1 MDKNDT
7 VALTGQLTISINGEV
22 VKTVK
27 NLVVT
32 AGKNWVAA
40 RMGAASASVMTHM
53 AIGTGTT
60 AAAAGQTALVT
71 EAARVALT
79 TSGGSVSNNV
89 ITYAATIPADT
100 PDVTAPA
107 TAAITEAGVF
117 NANSAGTML
126 CRTVFSAVNK
136 GELDTMTISWDVTI
150 S

>member
-1 MDKNDT
+1 MDKKDT
-7 VALTGQLTISINGEV
+7 VALTGQLTISINGEI

-32 AGKNWVAA
+32 AGKNWVAS
-40 RMGAASASVMTHM
+40 RMNAASAGVMTHM

-60 AAAAGQTALVT
+60 AAAVGQTALVT
-71 EAARVALT
+71 EVARVALT

-89 ITYAATIPADT
+89 LTYTATIPADT

-107 TAAITEAGVF
+107 TAAITEAAVL
-117 NANSAGTML
+117 NAASSGTML
-126 CRTVFSAVNK
+126 CRTVFTAVNK

>member
-1 MDKNDT
+1 MTNRDT
-7 VALTGQLTISINGEV
+7 VALTGKLIISLNGEIV
-22 VKTVK
+22 QRVN

-32 AGKNWVAA
+32 AGKNWVNSRMNAA
-40 RMGAASASVMTHM
+40 TAGVMTHM

-60 AAAAGQTALVT
+60 AAAVGQTALVT

-89 ITYAATIPADT
+89 ITYTATIPADT

-107 TAAITEAGVF
+107 TAAITEAGIF

-126 CRTVFSAVNK
+126 ARTVFTAINK
-136 GELDTMTISWDVTI
+136 GELDTMTISWDITI

>member
-1 MDKNDT
+1 MTNRDT
-7 VALTGQLTISINGEV
+7 VALTGKLIISLNGEIV
-22 VKTVK
+22 QRVN

-32 AGKNWVAA
+32 AGKNWVTSRMNAA
-40 RMGAASASVMTHM
+40 TAGVMTHM

-60 AAAAGQTALVT
+60 AAAVGQTALVT
-71 EAARVALT
+71 EVARVALT
-79 TSGGSVSNNV
+79 TSGGSVSSNV
-89 ITYAATIPADT
+89 ITYTATIPADT

-126 CRTVFSAVNK
+126 ARTVFTAINK
-136 GELDTMTISWDVTI
+136 GELDTMTISWDITI